1 MSKGMLKIISLFS
14 IVSLLMVLVFM
25 GIGCTDQGTSNE
37 NSGAQDE
44 ISSAITVKGS
54 DTVLPLSQAEAEDFM
69 MENKNVRVSIIGGG
83 SGVGFAALIDGE
95 VPIAMSSRGI
105 KDSEIQKA
113 QQRGVN
119 PVEHTI
125 AWDGIAVIVNPDN
138 PISQLTYEQLQGIY
152 DGNISNWNEVGG
164 EDREIAVITRDSS
177 SGTYEYF
184 KEEILVDREY
194 RPDALAQPATG
205 GIVQE
210 VSRNKGAIGYI
221 GFAYLDES
229 IKALVLD
236 GGEGFVEATEQNI
249 LSGDY
254 PLSRPLYYYTNGEPQ
269 GAVKDFIDFVLSPTG
284 QAIVSE
290 IGYFPAV
297 N

>member
-1 MSKGMLKIISLFS
+1 MSKIISICS
-14 IVSLLMVLVFM
+14 IVLLLLVAIFT
-25 GIGCTDQGTSNE
+25 GIGCVDNNQNDTGEVLTTE
-37 NSGAQDE
+37 
-44 ISSAITVKGS
+44 SSSITVKGS
-54 DTVLPLSQAEAEDFM
+54 DTVLPLTQAEAEDFM
-69 MENKNVRVSIIGGG
+69 IENQNMRVTVIGGG

-95 VPIAMSSRGI
+95 VPIAMASREI
-105 KDSEIQKA
+105 KESEMQKA
-113 QQRGVN
+113 QQKGIN

-125 AWDGIAVIVNPDN
+125 AWDGIAVVVNPDN
-138 PISQLTYEQLQGIY
+138 PVSQLTYEQLQGIY
-152 DGNISNWNEVGG
+152 DGNISNWKDVGG
-164 EDREIAVITRDSS
+164 EDRAIAVITRDSS

-221 GFAYLDES
+221 GFAYLDDS
-229 IKALVLD
+229 TKAVALD
-236 GGEGFVEATEQNI
+236 GGEGFVEATEENI
-249 LSGDY
+249 LSGEY

-269 GAVKDFIDFVLSPTG
+269 GAVKEFVDFVMSPTG

-297 N
+297 Q

>member
-1 MSKGMLKIISLFS
+1 MLKRYS
-14 IVSLLMVLVFM
+14 IGSMVLLLLVAVFT
-25 GIGCTDQGTSNE
+25 GIGCVDNDQNETGDATTIETS
-37 NSGAQDE
+37 S
-44 ISSAITVKGS
+44 ITVKGS
-54 DTVLPLSQAEAEDFM
+54 DTVLPLTQAEAEDFM
-69 MENKNVRVSIIGGG
+69 IENPNMRVTVIGGG

-95 VPIAMSSRGI
+95 VPIAMASREI
-105 KDSEIQKA
+105 KDSEMQKA
-113 QQRGVN
+113 QQRGIN

-125 AWDGIAVIVNPDN
+125 AWDGIAVVVNPDN
-138 PISQLTYEQLQGIY
+138 PVSQLTYEQLQGIY
-152 DGNISNWNEVGG
+152 DGNISNWKDVGG
-164 EDREIAVITRDSS
+164 ENRAIAVITRDSS

-221 GFAYLDES
+221 GFAYLDDS
-229 IKALVLD
+229 TKAVALD
-236 GGEGFVEATEQNI
+236 GGEGFVEATEENI
-249 LSGDY
+249 LSGEY

-269 GAVKDFIDFVLSPTG
+269 GAVKEFVDFVMSPTG

-297 N
+297 Q

>member
-1 MSKGMLKIISLFS
+1 MSKEMLKRFS
-14 IVSLLMVLVFM
+14 ICSMVLLLLAAVFT
-25 GIGCTDQGTSNE
+25 GIGCVDNNQNDTGEVPTT
-37 NSGAQDE
+37 G
-44 ISSAITVKGS
+44 SSSITVKGS

-69 MENKNVRVSIIGGG
+69 IENPNMRVTVIGGG

-95 VPIAMSSRGI
+95 VPIAMASREI
-105 KDSEIQKA
+105 KESEIQKA
-113 QQRGVN
+113 QQNGIN
-119 PVEHTI
+119 PVEHTVG
-125 AWDGIAVIVNPDN
+125 WDGIAVVVNPDN
-138 PISQLTYEQLQGIY
+138 PVSQLTYEQLQGIY
-152 DGNISNWNEVGG
+152 DGNISNWKDVGG
-164 EDREIAVITRDSS
+164 EDRAIAVITRDSS

-221 GFAYLDES
+221 GFAYLDDS
-229 IKALVLD
+229 TQAVALD
-236 GGEGFVEATEQNI
+236 GGEGFVEATEENI
-249 LSGDY
+249 LSGKY

-269 GAVKDFIDFVLSPTG
+269 GAVKEFVDFVLSPTG

-290 IGYFPAV
+290 VGYFPAV

>member
-1 MSKGMLKIISLFS
+1 
-14 IVSLLMVLVFM
+14 
-25 GIGCTDQGTSNE
+25 
-37 NSGAQDE
+37 
-44 ISSAITVKGS
+44 VKGS
-54 DTVLPLSQAEAEDFM
+54 DTVLPLTQAEAEDFM
-69 MENKNVRVSIIGGG
+69 IENKNMRVTVIGGG

-95 VPIAMSSRGI
+95 VPIAMASREI
-105 KDSEIQKA
+105 KESEMQKA
-113 QQRGVN
+113 QQRGIN

-125 AWDGIAVIVNPDN
+125 AWDGIAVVVNPDN
-138 PISQLTYEQLQGIY
+138 PVSQLTYEQLQGIY
-152 DGNISNWNEVGG
+152 DGNISNWKDVGG
-164 EDREIAVITRDSS
+164 ENRAIAVITRDSS

-221 GFAYLDES
+221 GFAYLDDS
-229 IKALVLD
+229 TKAVALD
-236 GGEGFVEATEQNI
+236 GGEGFVEATEENI
-249 LSGDY
+249 LSGEY

-269 GAVKDFIDFVLSPTG
+269 GAVKEFVDFVMSPTG

-297 N
+297 Q

>member
-1 MSKGMLKIISLFS
+1 MSKEMLKRFS
-14 IVSLLMVLVFM
+14 ICSIVLLLLAAVFT
-25 GIGCTDQGTSNE
+25 GIGCVDNDQNE
-37 NSGAQDE
+37 TGDAPTTG
-44 ISSAITVKGS
+44 SSSITVKGS

-69 MENKNVRVSIIGGG
+69 IENPNMRVTVIGGG

-95 VPIAMSSRGI
+95 VPIAMASREI
-105 KDSEIQKA
+105 KESEMQKA
-113 QQRGVN
+113 QQNGIN

-125 AWDGIAVIVNPDN
+125 AWDGIAVVVNPDN
-138 PISQLTYEQLQGIY
+138 PVSQLTYEQLQGIY
-152 DGNISNWNEVGG
+152 DGNISNWKDVGG
-164 EDREIAVITRDSS
+164 EDRAIAVITRDSS

-221 GFAYLDES
+221 GFAYLDDS
-229 IKALVLD
+229 IQAVALD
-236 GGEGFVEATEQNI
+236 GGEGFVEATEENI
-249 LSGDY
+249 LSGEY

-269 GAVKDFIDFVLSPTG
+269 GAVKEFVDFVMSPTG

-297 N
+297 Q

>member
-1 MSKGMLKIISLFS
+1 
-14 IVSLLMVLVFM
+14 
-25 GIGCTDQGTSNE
+25 
-37 NSGAQDE
+37 A
-44 ISSAITVKGS
+44 
-54 DTVLPLSQAEAEDFM
+54 LPIF
-69 MENKNVRVSIIGGG
+69 
-83 SGVGFAALIDGE
+83 
-95 VPIAMSSRGI
+95 
-105 KDSEIQKA
+105 
-113 QQRGVN
+113 
-119 PVEHTI
+119 
-125 AWDGIAVIVNPDN
+125 VNPDN

-229 IKALVLD
+229 VKPLALD

>member
-1 MSKGMLKIISLFS
+1 MSKEMLKRFS
-14 IVSLLMVLVFM
+14 IGSMVLLLLAAVFT
-25 GIGCTDQGTSNE
+25 GIGCVGNDQNE
-37 NSGAQDE
+37 TGDAPTTG
-44 ISSAITVKGS
+44 SSSITVKGS
-54 DTVLPLSQAEAEDFM
+54 DTVLPLTQAEAEDFM
-69 MENKNVRVSIIGGG
+69 IENPNMRVTVIGGG

-95 VPIAMSSRGI
+95 VPIAMSSREI
-105 KDSEIQKA
+105 KESEIQKA
-113 QQRGVN
+113 QQRGIN

-125 AWDGIAVIVNPDN
+125 GWDGIAVVVNPDN
-138 PISQLTYEQLQGIY
+138 PVSQLTYEQLQAIY
-152 DGNISNWNEVGG
+152 DGNISNWKDVGG
-164 EDREIAVITRDSS
+164 EDRAIAVITRDSS

-221 GFAYLDES
+221 GFAYLDDS
-229 IKALVLD
+229 TQAVALD
-236 GGEGFVEATEQNI
+236 GGEGFVEATEENI
-249 LSGDY
+249 LSGEY

-269 GAVKDFIDFVLSPTG
+269 GAVKEFMDFVMSPTG

-290 IGYFPAV
+290 VGYFPAV
-297 N
+297 Q

>member
-1 MSKGMLKIISLFS
+1 MSKEMFKRFS
-14 IVSLLMVLVFM
+14 ICSMVLLLLAAVFT
-25 GIGCTDQGTSNE
+25 GIGCVDNNQNDTGEVPTT
-37 NSGAQDE
+37 G
-44 ISSAITVKGS
+44 SSSITVKGS

-69 MENKNVRVSIIGGG
+69 IENPNMRVTVIGGG

-95 VPIAMSSRGI
+95 VPIAMASREI
-105 KDSEIQKA
+105 KESEMQKA
-113 QQRGVN
+113 QQKGIN

-125 AWDGIAVIVNPDN
+125 AWDGIAVVVNPDN
-138 PISQLTYEQLQGIY
+138 PVSQLTYEQLQGIY
-152 DGNISNWNEVGG
+152 DGNISNWKDVGG
-164 EDREIAVITRDSS
+164 EDRAIAVITRDSS

-221 GFAYLDES
+221 GFAYLDDNT
-229 IKALVLD
+229 KAVALD
-236 GGEGFVEATEQNI
+236 GGEGFVEANEENI
-249 LSGDY
+249 LSGEY
-254 PLSRPLYYYTNGEPQ
+254 PLARPLYYYTNGEPQ
-269 GAVKDFIDFVLSPTG
+269 GAVKEFVDFVMSPTG

-297 N
+297 Q

>member
-1 MSKGMLKIISLFS
+1 MSKEMLKRFS
-14 IVSLLMVLVFM
+14 ICSIVLLLLAAVFT
-25 GIGCTDQGTSNE
+25 GIGCVDNDQNE
-37 NSGAQDE
+37 TGDAPTTG
-44 ISSAITVKGS
+44 SSSITVKGS

-69 MENKNVRVSIIGGG
+69 IENPNMRVTVIGGG

-95 VPIAMSSRGI
+95 VPIAMASREI
-105 KDSEIQKA
+105 KGSEMQKA
-113 QQRGVN
+113 QQNGIN

-125 AWDGIAVIVNPDN
+125 AWDGIAVVVNPDN
-138 PISQLTYEQLQGIY
+138 PVSQLTYEQLQGIY
-152 DGNISNWNEVGG
+152 DGNISNWKDVGG
-164 EDREIAVITRDSS
+164 ENRAIAVITRDSS

-221 GFAYLDES
+221 GFAYLDDS
-229 IKALVLD
+229 IKAVALD
-236 GGEGFVEATEQNI
+236 GGEGFVEATEENI
-249 LSGDY
+249 LSGEY

-269 GAVKDFIDFVLSPTG
+269 GAVKEFVDFVMSPTG

-297 N
+297 Q

>member
-1 MSKGMLKIISLFS
+1 MSKIISICS
-14 IVSLLMVLVFM
+14 IVLLLLVAIFT
-25 GIGCTDQGTSNE
+25 GIGCVDNNQNDTGEVLTTE
-37 NSGAQDE
+37 
-44 ISSAITVKGS
+44 SSSITVKGS
-54 DTVLPLSQAEAEDFM
+54 DTVLPLTQAEAEDFM
-69 MENKNVRVSIIGGG
+69 IENQNMRVTVIGGG

-95 VPIAMSSRGI
+95 VPIAMASREI
-105 KDSEIQKA
+105 KESEMQKA
-113 QQRGVN
+113 QQRGIN

-125 AWDGIAVIVNPDN
+125 AWDGIAVVVNPDN
-138 PISQLTYEQLQGIY
+138 PVSQLTYEQLQGIY
-152 DGNISNWNEVGG
+152 DGNISNWRDVGG
-164 EDREIAVITRDSS
+164 EDRAIAVITRDSS

-221 GFAYLDES
+221 GFAYLDDS
-229 IKALVLD
+229 TKAVALD
-236 GGEGFVEATEQNI
+236 GGEGFVEATEENI
-249 LSGDY
+249 LSGEY

-269 GAVKDFIDFVLSPTG
+269 GAVKEFVDFVMSPTG

-297 N
+297 Q

>member
-1 MSKGMLKIISLFS
+1 MSKEMLKGFS
-14 IVSLLMVLVFM
+14 IGSMVLLLLVAVFT
-25 GIGCTDQGTSNE
+25 GIGCVDNDQNE
-37 NSGAQDE
+37 TGDAPTTG
-44 ISSAITVKGS
+44 SSSITVKGS
-54 DTVLPLSQAEAEDFM
+54 DTVLPLTQAEAEDFM
-69 MENKNVRVSIIGGG
+69 IENPNMRVTVIGGG

-95 VPIAMSSRGI
+95 VPIAMASREI
-105 KDSEIQKA
+105 KDSEMQKA
-113 QQRGVN
+113 QQRGIN

-125 AWDGIAVIVNPDN
+125 GWDGIAVVVNPGN
-138 PISQLTYEQLQGIY
+138 PVSQLTYEQLQAIY
-152 DGNISNWNEVGG
+152 DGNISNWKDVGG
-164 EDREIAVITRDSS
+164 ENRAIAVITRDSS

-221 GFAYLDES
+221 GFAYLDDS
-229 IKALVLD
+229 TKAVALD
-236 GGEGFVEATEQNI
+236 GGEGFVEATEENI
-249 LSGDY
+249 LSGKY

-269 GAVKDFIDFVLSPTG
+269 GAVKEFVDFVMSPTG

-290 IGYFPAV
+290 VGYFPAV
-297 N
+297 Q

>member
-1 MSKGMLKIISLFS
+1 MSKEMLKRFS
-14 IVSLLMVLVFM
+14 ICSIVLLLLAAVFI
-25 GIGCTDQGTSNE
+25 GIGCVDNDQNE
-37 NSGAQDE
+37 TGDAPTTG
-44 ISSAITVKGS
+44 SSSITVKGS
-54 DTVLPLSQAEAEDFM
+54 DTVLPLTQAQAEDFM
-69 MENKNVRVSIIGGG
+69 IENPNMRVTVIGGG
-83 SGVGFAALIDGE
+83 SGVGFAALIDDE
-95 VPIAMSSRGI
+95 VPIAMASREI
-105 KDSEIQKA
+105 KESEIQKA
-113 QQRGVN
+113 QQRGIN

-125 AWDGIAVIVNPDN
+125 GWDGIAVVVNPEN
-138 PISQLTYEQLQGIY
+138 PISQLTYQQLQGIY
-152 DGNISNWNEVGG
+152 DGSISNWKDVGG
-164 EDREIAVITRDSS
+164 EDRKIAVITRDSS

-221 GFAYLDES
+221 GFAYLDDNT
-229 IKALVLD
+229 KAVALD
-236 GGEGFVEATEQNI
+236 GGEGFVEATEENI
-249 LSGDY
+249 LSGEY

-269 GAVKDFIDFVLSPTG
+269 GAVKEFVDFVMSPTG

-297 N
+297 Q

>member
-1 MSKGMLKIISLFS
+1 MSKEMLKRFS
-14 IVSLLMVLVFM
+14 ICSIVLLLLAAVFT
-25 GIGCTDQGTSNE
+25 GIGCVDNDQNE
-37 NSGAQDE
+37 TGDAPTTG
-44 ISSAITVKGS
+44 SSSITVKGS
-54 DTVLPLSQAEAEDFM
+54 DTVLPLTQAEAEDFM
-69 MENKNVRVSIIGGG
+69 IENPNMRVTVIGGG

-95 VPIAMSSRGI
+95 VPIAMASREI
-105 KDSEIQKA
+105 KDSEMQKA
-113 QQRGVN
+113 QQRGIN

-125 AWDGIAVIVNPDN
+125 AWDGIAVVVNPDN
-138 PISQLTYEQLQGIY
+138 PVSQLTYEQLQGIY
-152 DGNISNWNEVGG
+152 DGNISNWKDVGG
-164 EDREIAVITRDSS
+164 ENRAIAVITRDSS

-221 GFAYLDES
+221 GFAYLDDS
-229 IKALVLD
+229 TKAVALD
-236 GGEGFVEATEQNI
+236 GGEGFVEATEENI
-249 LSGDY
+249 LSGEY

-269 GAVKDFIDFVLSPTG
+269 GAVKEFVDFVMSPTG

-297 N
+297 Q

>member
-1 MSKGMLKIISLFS
+1 MSKEMLKRYS
-14 IVSLLMVLVFM
+14 IGSMVLLLLVAVFT
-25 GIGCTDQGTSNE
+25 GIGCVDNDQNETGDATTIETS
-37 NSGAQDE
+37 S
-44 ISSAITVKGS
+44 ITVKGS
-54 DTVLPLSQAEAEDFM
+54 DTVLPLTQAEAEDFM
-69 MENKNVRVSIIGGG
+69 IENPNMRVTVIGGG

-95 VPIAMSSRGI
+95 VPIAMASREI
-105 KDSEIQKA
+105 KESEIQKA
-113 QQRGVN
+113 QQNGIN
-119 PVEHTI
+119 PVEHTVG
-125 AWDGIAVIVNPDN
+125 WDGIAVVVNPDN
-138 PISQLTYEQLQGIY
+138 PVSQLTYEQLQGIY
-152 DGNISNWNEVGG
+152 DGNISNWKDVGG
-164 EDREIAVITRDSS
+164 EDRAIAVITRDSS

-221 GFAYLDES
+221 GFAYLDDS
-229 IKALVLD
+229 TQAVALD
-236 GGEGFVEATEQNI
+236 GGEGFVEATEENI
-249 LSGDY
+249 LSGKY

-269 GAVKDFIDFVLSPTG
+269 GAVKEFVDFVLSPTG

-290 IGYFPAV
+290 VGYFPAV